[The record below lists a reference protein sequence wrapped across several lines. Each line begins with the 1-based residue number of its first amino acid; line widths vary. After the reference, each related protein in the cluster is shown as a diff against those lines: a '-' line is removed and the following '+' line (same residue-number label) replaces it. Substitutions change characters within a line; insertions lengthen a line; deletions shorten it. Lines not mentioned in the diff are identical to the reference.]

1 MTPGVLKVHM
11 PFKIRKRGGR
21 KLIVSPN
28 GHEWHAAPSHVS
40 KPLAKALGRAFR
52 WRKLLE
58 NGEYSTIDE
67 IAKAESVNA
76 SYVSRVLRLTLIS
89 PQILEGILE
98 GRECPQL
105 QDLLN
110 PFPAS
115 WHEQVLHQTAN
126 EDDRTQFTIASD
138 ARV

>member
-1 MTPGVLKVHM
+1 MSPSVLKVHL
-11 PFKIRKRGGR
+11 PFEIRKRGGR

-28 GHEWHAAPSHVS
+28 GHEWHAAPAQVS
-40 KPLAKALGRAFR
+40 KPLTKALGRAFR

-67 IAKAESVNA
+67 IAKAEKVNP
-76 SYVSRVLRLTLIS
+76 SYVSRVLRLTLLS
-89 PQILEGILE
+89 PQIIEGILD

-105 QDLLN
+105 QEFLN

-115 WHEQVLHQTAN
+115 WHEQVLHQTAT
-126 EDDRTQFTIASD
+126 EDDRTQITIASE
-138 ARV
+138 ARF

>member
-1 MTPGVLKVHM
+1 MKPGVLMVHM
-11 PFKIRKRGGR
+11 PFEIRKRGGR

-28 GHEWHAAPSHVS
+28 GHKWQATPSQVS
-40 KPLAKALGRAFR
+40 KSLTKALGRAFR

-58 NGEYSTIDE
+58 NGEFSTIGE

-76 SYVSRVLRLTLIS
+76 SYVSRVLRLTLLC
-89 PQILEGILE
+89 PQIVEGILD
-98 GRECPQL
+98 GRDCPQL

-126 EDDRTQFTIASD
+126 
-138 ARV
+138 